1 MDRGGHSIARF
12 IPDPL
17 CSSRYDW
24 PMKPLGI
31 RDRILLAALAPAV
44 LVALLVTSVLVVG
57 QWQNAVDSQ
66 HRSIALMAR
75 QIASIAE
82 FNLFSGNIEGLQR
95 QLELALSEPDIVA
108 AAFLSPEGTVLA
120 STIPPQDLPEPEKI
134 HAGFQQPGGKYL
146 GEAHWHAQPIHATH
160 TGEQDLFA
168 STAQDT
174 PLLGHLI
181 ISVSAAPLKAQIQGY
196 ALQAIAISLGM
207 LMLGILL
214 ALGLARG
221 LIQTLGEISGVVDSI
236 ARNRTKQRVL
246 HTGPDEL
253 GQLARG
259 INSMADAVA
268 QTQEDLVRRI
278 NEATASLRL
287 ERDSAAQAAESRS
300 RFFAAA
306 SHDLRQPAH
315 ALGLFATRLERD
327 ARHSPLLP
335 RIEQLVQSVKS
346 LQQMLDEL
354 LDYSRLSGGVY
365 QTSPRPIRA
374 SEVIT
379 ALAEEFEPVA
389 RAKRLALRQHV
400 SDCWL
405 HTDPTLLN
413 RILINLVSNALHYTE
428 QGGVL
433 IACRRGAGYA
443 RIEVWDTGI
452 GIPADQQQA
461 VFEELVQL
469 VNPERDPGKG
479 LGLGLA
485 IVKRTA
491 DLLGH
496 PLRLRSRIG
505 RGSCFSLTVPLAT
518 ASDAPARTLDA
529 EQDWLLL
536 LATDGDTT
544 RQINAWELSPTSAP
558 HIDTALAL
566 IANLGA
572 PKLVIA
578 DTQGLGD
585 LAQCLAALD
594 RLDAAAGQ
602 PLPALLIHPGP
613 APDTDLGSLRRLL
626 PRPYRPARLRALI
639 DHLLDEMEP
648 GDIGDETASPS
659 APPVA

>member
-1 MDRGGHSIARF
+1 
-12 IPDPL
+12 
-17 CSSRYDW
+17 
-24 PMKPLGI
+24 MKPLGI

-44 LVALLVTSVLVVG
+44 LVALLVTGVLVIG
-57 QWQNAVDSQ
+57 QWQTAVDSQ
-66 HRSIALMAR
+66 HRRIALMAR

-82 FNLFSGNIEGLQR
+82 FNLFSGNIDGLQR

-108 AAFLSPEGTVLA
+108 AAFLSPEGAVLA
-120 STIPPQDLPEPEKI
+120 STIPTRDIPALESI
-134 HAGFQQPGGKYL
+134 HARFYRPGSEYL
-146 GEAHWHAQPIHATH
+146 GEAHWHAQPILATH

-168 STAQDT
+168 SATHND

-181 ISVSAAPLKAQIQGY
+181 LNISAAPLKAQTQGY

-207 LMLGILL
+207 LMLGVLL
-214 ALGLARG
+214 ALGLARR
-221 LIQTLGEISGVVDSI
+221 LIQALGEISAVVDSI
-236 ARNRTKQRVL
+236 ARNRTQRRVL
-246 HTGPDEL
+246 HTGLDEL
-253 GQLARG
+253 GQLAQG

-287 ERDSAAQAAESRS
+287 ERDAAAQAAESRS

-327 ARHSPLLP
+327 ARHSPLQP
-335 RIEQLVQSVKS
+335 RIEQLAQSVKS

-365 QTSPRPIRA
+365 RTSPRPIRA
-374 SEVIT
+374 GEMIA

-389 RAKRLALRQHV
+389 RTKHLALRQHV
-400 SDCWL
+400 GDCWL

-433 IACRRGAGYA
+433 IACRRGTRYA

-469 VNPERDPGKG
+469 GNPERDPGKG

-496 PLRLRSRIG
+496 PLSLRSRIG
-505 RGSCFSLTVPLAT
+505 RGSCFSLTVPLA
-518 ASDAPARTLDA
+518 AAPDTPAKPLNV

-536 LATDGDTT
+536 LATDEDTNH
-544 RQINAWELSPTSAP
+544 QIDSWELSPTLSP
-558 HIDTALAL
+558 RIDTALAL

-572 PKLVIA
+572 PMLVIA

-585 LAQCLAALD
+585 LAQSLAALD

-639 DHLLDEMEP
+639 DHLLNEVNT
-648 GDIGDETASPS
+648 GDEIASP
-659 APPVA
+659 AAHPVV

>member
-1 MDRGGHSIARF
+1 LYIALCPGYLFKRCFSRGHPILSIYPAL
-12 IPDPL
+12 PT
-17 CSSRYDW
+17 RYDW

-44 LVALLVTSVLVVG
+44 LVALLVTGVLVIG
-57 QWQNAVDSQ
+57 QWQSAVDSQ
-66 HRSIALMAR
+66 HRRIAAMAR
-75 QIASIAE
+75 QIAAIAE
-82 FNLFSGNIEGLQR
+82 FNLFAGNIEGLQR
-95 QLELALSEPDIVA
+95 QLELALSEPDILA

-120 STIPPQDLPEPEKI
+120 STIPSKDLPEPENI
-134 HAGFQQPGGKYL
+134 HAGFYQPGGEYL
-146 GEAHWHAQPIHATH
+146 DKTHWHAQPIHATH
-160 TGEQDLFA
+160 TGEQDLF
-168 STAQDT
+168 SSSEQDA

-181 ISVSAAPLKAQIQGY
+181 INISTASLKTQTQHY

-207 LMLGILL
+207 LMLGMLL

-221 LIQTLGEISGVVDSI
+221 LIQTLSDISAVVDSI
-236 ARNRTKQRVL
+236 ARNRTQRRVL
-246 HTGPDEL
+246 HSGPDEL
-253 GQLARG
+253 GQLAQG

-278 NEATASLRL
+278 NEATASLRQ
-287 ERDSAAQAAESRS
+287 ERDAAAQAAESRS

-315 ALGLFATRLERD
+315 ALGLFVTRLGRD
-327 ARHSPLLP
+327 ARDSPLLP
-335 RIEQLVQSVKS
+335 RIEQLAQSVKS

-365 QTSPRPIRA
+365 RTNPRPIRA
-374 SEVIT
+374 SEVLT

-389 RAKRLALRQHV
+389 RAKHIALRQHV

-428 QGGVL
+428 RGGVL
-433 IACRRGAGYA
+433 IACRHRTTHA

-452 GIPADQQQA
+452 GIPAEQQLA
-461 VFEELVQL
+461 V
-469 VNPERDPGKG
+469 
-479 LGLGLA
+479 

-496 PLRLRSRIG
+496 PLRLRSRMG
-505 RGSCFSLTVPLAT
+505 RGSCFSLTVPLA
-518 ASDAPARTLDA
+518 AAPAA
-529 EQDWLLL
+529 PAKACEVEQGWLLL
-536 LATDGDTT
+536 LATDEATNH
-544 RQINAWELSPTSAP
+544 QIDSWELSPTLAP
-558 HIDTALAL
+558 RIDTALAL

-572 PKLVIA
+572 PMLVIT

-613 APDTDLGSLRRLL
+613 APDTNLGDLRRLL

-639 DHLLDEMEP
+639 DHLLDEV
-648 GDIGDETASPS
+648 DAGDETASPS
-659 APPVA
+659 VPPVA